1 MGWTEYHAYTEYNPK
16 TRRYEVNRKAECDRL
31 FNCDM
36 VNGLGKFEVLK
47 SRMVGSTYYAAVKRT
62 TFATEEKPEE
72 VIVFAAIVLTSV
84 NSKNYYN
91 FAYKDMS
98 ECSGPYKYDCPKSIL
113 DLLTP
118 TENEWAN
125 EWRQKCYETLKEKNN
140 PNSLNKLPIGTVIK
154 VTMPVDTM
162 LYKTGDVVM
171 LTKGL
176 NLKGNRTAW
185 YSPRA
190 RFVSSLM
197 KLLED
202 HYEVVKKGE
211 I

>member
-16 TRRYEVNRKAECDRL
+16 TRRHEVDRKAECDRL

-47 SRMVGSTYYAAVKRT
+47 SCMVGSTYYAAVKRT

-84 NSKNYYN
+84 NSKSYYN
-91 FAYKDMS
+91 FGYKDMC
-98 ECSGPYKYDCPKSIL
+98 ETSGPYKYDCPKSIL

-125 EWRQKCYETLKEKNN
+125 EWRKQCYETLQKKRN

-154 VTMPVDTM
+154 VTLPFDTM
-162 LYKTGDVVM
+162 LYKKGDTVT
-171 LTKGL
+171 LEKCPKFGS
-176 NLKGNRTAW
+176 NRTAW
-185 YSPRA
+185 YSARA
-190 RFVSSLM
+190 RFTSSLM
-197 KLLED
+197 KYFED
-202 HYEVVKKGE
+202 NYEIVKRGE
-211 I
+211 